1 MRNKYMK
8 KFQLLRIDANT
19 FVCKDN
25 ETGIACTFE
34 RGAFNET
41 QLFTIEGDASKDI
54 NILARASR
62 EIGGWLTDN
71 FPQIVEPINHRER
84 VGKEIKRLR
93 IEQGLTQ
100 AELGEKAGIHGSHIT
115 RIEAGRYSVSFDIL
129 QRIAAALGCN
139 VAFIEDN
146 DDLLAFR

>member
-1 MRNKYMK
+1 MNR
-8 KFQLLRIDANT
+8 FQLLKIDGVT

-41 QLFTIEGDASKDI
+41 QLFTIEGDAPKDV
-54 NILARASR
+54 NILARAGR
-62 EIGGWLTDN
+62 EMGEWLTGN
-71 FPQIVEPINHRER
+71 FSHIASPINHRER